1 MLKQV
6 QHNKERGLLRV
17 KRLIRDRIRSLQDD
31 KDGGALVASSP
42 ITIPIPFLPAV
53 EMTNNVVDRMQKG

>member
-6 QHNKERGLLRV
+6 QHDKERELLRV

-31 KDGGALVASSP
+31 KDGGALVADSLTTQSVP
-42 ITIPIPFLPAV
+42 IAIGISL
-53 EMTNNVVDRMQKG
+53 RSK

>member
-1 MLKQV
+1 
-6 QHNKERGLLRV
+6 LRV